1 MMNKGGGKGRD
12 EGNFDKREN
21 MYFLLFCLIEKEV
34 ECVCDYL
41 MAQL

>member
-1 MMNKGGGKGRD
+1 MKGEEILTI
-12 EGNFDKREN
+12 EGEN
-21 MYFLLFCLIEKEV
+21 MYLLLFFDRKEV